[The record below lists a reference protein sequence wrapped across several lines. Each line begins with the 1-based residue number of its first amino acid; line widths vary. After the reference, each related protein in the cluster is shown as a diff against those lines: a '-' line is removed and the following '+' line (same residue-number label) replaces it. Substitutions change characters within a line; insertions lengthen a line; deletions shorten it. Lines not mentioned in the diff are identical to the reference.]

1 MKKPWPRDQEIF
13 GERFGRRGLNWSVDQ
28 LDLDSLRLDNIS
40 LSPLDL
46 FLGQFKEPEKE
57 PDNEKVPYG
66 QAIFKVP

>member
-28 LDLDSLRLDNIS
+28 RDLDSLRLDNIS

-46 FLGQFKEPEKE
+46 FLGQFKEP
-57 PDNEKVPYG
+57 DNEKVPYG